1 MGLQEDLAGVFTK
14 EVLGV
19 KLVEVEPAI
28 VLSSQKVLELSKS
41 NFILLLLVLQK
52 SQEVLEALK

>member
-1 MGLQEDLAGVFTK
+1 VLTK

-28 VLSSQKVLELSKS
+28 VLSSQKALELRRSIFMLVS
-41 NFILLLLVLQK
+41 LLLQK
-52 SQEVLEALK
+52 SQEVLEALR

>member
-1 MGLQEDLAGVFTK
+1 VLTN

-41 NFILLLLVLQK
+41 NLMLELPLLQK

>member
-1 MGLQEDLAGVFTK
+1 VLTK

-19 KLVEVEPAI
+19 KLEEVEPAI
-28 VLSSQKVLELSKS
+28 VLSSQKALELSKS
-41 NFILLLLVLQK
+41 IFILELLTLEK